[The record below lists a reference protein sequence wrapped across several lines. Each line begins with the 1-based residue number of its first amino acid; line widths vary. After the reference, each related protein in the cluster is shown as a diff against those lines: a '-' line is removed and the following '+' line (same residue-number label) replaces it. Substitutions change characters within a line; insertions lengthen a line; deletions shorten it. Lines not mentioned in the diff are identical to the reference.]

1 MKKIII
7 STFLSL
13 ATLVAFA
20 QLPTFGVKGGLNF
33 AQYVQPGYP
42 TSQFLT
48 TFNGGIFADFKLGNF
63 SLQPA
68 LNYTG
73 KGGNYHGKETLT
85 DAQGNNLKTVN
96 TLFVQ
101 KLYYLELP
109 LNLIYHI
116 PVVIGNIYFGAG
128 PYIARGISANSTFTG
143 AIYTGE
149 VVTQKEDI
157 NFGNGVRDLKTTQF
171 GADAI
176 AGFKFNNGFLLN
188 IYYDLGLTND
198 IATQPYN
205 AGISK
210 SRVFGVSIG
219 YCFP

>member
-1 MKKIII
+1 MKKILL
-7 STFLSL
+7 STFLSF
-13 ATLVAFA
+13 ATLITFA

-33 AQYVQPGYP
+33 SYYIEPGYP
-42 TSQFLT
+42 SSQFIT

-73 KGGNYHGKETLT
+73 KGGNFNGKETFT
-85 DAQGNNLKTVN
+85 DAQGNTKIVH

-101 KLYYLELP
+101 KLYYVELP
-109 LNLIYHI
+109 VNLIYHV

-128 PYIARGISANSTFTG
+128 PYIARGVSANSTFTG

-149 VVTQKEDI
+149 VVTQKQDI
-157 NFGNGVRDLKTTQF
+157 NFGNGDHDLKTIQF

-188 IYYDLGLTND
+188 INYDLGLTND
-198 IATQPYN
+198 MVTKPYTT
-205 AGISK
+205 GVSK
-210 SRVFGVSIG
+210 SRAFGLSIG
-219 YCFP
+219 YCFL

>member
-1 MKKIII
+1 MKKIML

-13 ATLVAFA
+13 VTIVAFA
-20 QLPTFGVKGGLNF
+20 QLPTFGIKGGVNF
-33 AQYVQPGYP
+33 AQYIQPGYP
-42 TSQFLT
+42 SSQFLT
-48 TFNGGIFADFKLGNF
+48 TFNGGIFADFKLGSF

-73 KGGNYHGKETLT
+73 KGGNYNGKETLT
-85 DAQGNNLKTVN
+85 DAQGNNFKTVN

-101 KLYYLELP
+101 KLYYVELP
-109 LNLIYHI
+109 VNLIYHV

-157 NFGNGVRDLKTTQF
+157 NFGNGDHDLNAIQF

-176 AGFKFNNGFLLN
+176 AGLKFNNGFLLN
-188 IYYDLGLTND
+188 VNYDLGLTND
-198 IATQPYN
+198 MVTKPYTT
-205 AGISK
+205 GVSK
-210 SRVFGVSIG
+210 SRVLGISIG
-219 YCFP
+219 YCFL